1 MKIPKESGVN
11 LNYLFLIFITFSLIA
26 CELGSDYT
34 KSNQNLKNKNGAVSS
49 TSSLASAAGIDIMKK
64 GGNAFD
70 AIVATGFTLAV
81 TSPSNG
87 NIGGGGFMVAR
98 TAEGEIVTLDF
109 REKAPTLSY
118 ETMFLDQEGNY
129 SRNLALL
136 SHKSSGVPGTV
147 DGLLKIFDDYGSGN
161 FTLDEIMSYAID
173 YAENGHA
180 INKSSAWGFDF
191 YKHLF
196 LEDKGSTE
204 IFIKNYSLE
213 MRQLKEDVQNETIP
227 EEEYIKKM
235 RDIKEWNEGD
245 IIVQKDLA
253 KTLKRIATNGR
264 DGFYDGETADL
275 IVSEMKANNGLISH
289 DDLNEYSSVYRE
301 PIVGSYRGYTI
312 ISMGPPSSGGPL
324 IIQMLNM
331 LENFDVSSMTRNSTE
346 FVHML
351 TEIQRLAY
359 ADRAI
364 HLGDPDFYPSPVPM
378 LISKDYAKKRLE
390 LVSMDKATPSTDIAA
405 GSTIPESMETTHYSA
420 MDKFGNTVG
429 ITTTINLSY
438 GNKKI
443 VDGAGFLLNNEM
455 DDFAS
460 SPGSQ
465 NAFGLIGYEA
475 NSIKPAKRPL
485 SSMSPTIVLNPE
497 GEPLMTIGAA
507 GGSRIITTVLQVIIS
522 VIDHKLNVQEAIS
535 LGRTHSQ
542 WIPDVIRYEGK
553 NKMNTEFNQFL
564 PSLSTKQIED
574 LKSLNHK
581 FEDGNVEN
589 GIYYLA
595 RAHGIMYKD
604 GQFITGVDWR
614 GNGEISDGIT
624 Y

>member
-1 MKIPKESGVN
+1 MKKILKKTS
-11 LNYLFLIFITFSLIA
+11 FIIIAMSLIA

-34 KSNQNLKNKNGAVSS
+34 IVNKNKSNKNGAVSS
-49 TSSLASAAGIDIMKK
+49 TSSLASKAGIDIMKR

-98 TAEGEIVTLDF
+98 TADGEIVSLDF
-109 REKAPTLSY
+109 REKAPTMSY
-118 ETMFLDQEGNY
+118 ETMFLDQDGNY

-147 DGLLKIFDDYGSGN
+147 DGLIRILEDYGSGN
-161 FTLDEIMSYAID
+161 FTLQEILSYAID
-173 YAENGHA
+173 YAENGHP
-180 INKSSAWGFDF
+180 INKSSAFGFDF
-191 YKHLF
+191 YKHFF
-196 LEDKGSTE
+196 LEDKGSTK
-204 IFIKNYSLE
+204 IFIKDYTLE
-213 MRQLKEDVQNETIP
+213 MKQLQEDVLNGTIP
-227 EEEYIKKM
+227 EEEYIQKM
-235 RDIKEWNEGD
+235 RSLDQWEQGD
-245 IIVQKDLA
+245 IIYQKDLA
-253 KTLKRIATNGR
+253 ETLKRIAENGR
-264 DGFYDGETADL
+264 DGFYKGKTADL
-275 IVSEMKANNGLISH
+275 IVDEMKANNGLISH
-289 DDLNEYSSVYRE
+289 KDLEEYNSVYRE
-301 PIVGSYRGYTI
+301 PIIGNYRGYTVA
-312 ISMGPPSSGGPL
+312 SMGPPSSGGPL

-331 LENFDVSSMTRNSTE
+331 LENFDVASMKRNSTQ

-364 HLGDPDFYPSPVPM
+364 HLGDPDFYPSPIPM
-378 LISKDYAKKRLE
+378 LVSKDYAKKRLG
-390 LVSMDKATPSTDIAA
+390 LISMDRATPSEEIAA
-405 GSTIPESMETTHYSA
+405 GNSVPESMETTHYSA

-455 DDFAS
+455 DDFAT
-460 SPGSQ
+460 SPGVQ

-485 SSMSPTIVLNPE
+485 SSMSPTIVLDPD
-497 GEPLMTIGAA
+497 GTPLMTVGAA

-522 VIDHKLNVQEAIS
+522 VIDHNLNVQDAINF
-535 LGRTHSQ
+535 GRTHSQ
-542 WIPDVIRYEGK
+542 WIPDVIRYEGV
-553 NKMNTEFNQFL
+553 NDSNEEFNKFL
-564 PSLSTKQIED
+564 PSLSTNQINE
-574 LKSLNHK
+574 LKMLNHK

-595 RAHGIMYKD
+595 RAHGIMYKN
-604 GQFITGVDWR
+604 GQFFTGVDWR
-614 GNGEISDGIT
+614 GNGEISDGVT

>member
-1 MKIPKESGVN
+1 M
-11 LNYLFLIFITFSLIA
+11 SLIA

-34 KSNQNLKNKNGAVSS
+34 IVNKNKPNKNGAVSS
-49 TSSLASAAGIDIMKK
+49 TSSLASKAGIDIMKR

-98 TAEGEIVTLDF
+98 TADGEIVSLDF
-109 REKAPTLSY
+109 REKAPTMSY
-118 ETMFLDQEGNY
+118 ETMFLDQDGNY

-147 DGLLKIFDDYGSGN
+147 DGLIRILEDYGSGN
-161 FTLDEIMSYAID
+161 FTLQEILSYAID
-173 YAENGHA
+173 YAENGHP
-180 INKSSAWGFDF
+180 INKSSAFGFDF
-191 YKHLF
+191 YKHFF
-196 LEDKGSTE
+196 LEDKGSTK
-204 IFIKNYSLE
+204 IFIKDYTLE
-213 MRQLKEDVQNETIP
+213 MKQLQEDVLNGTIP
-227 EEEYIKKM
+227 EEEYIQKM
-235 RDIKEWNEGD
+235 RSLDQWEQGD
-245 IIVQKDLA
+245 IIYQKDLA
-253 KTLKRIATNGR
+253 ETLKRIAENGR
-264 DGFYDGETADL
+264 DGFYKGKTADL
-275 IVSEMKANNGLISH
+275 IVDEMKANNGLISH
-289 DDLNEYSSVYRE
+289 KDLEEYNSVYRE
-301 PIVGSYRGYTI
+301 PIIGNYRGYTVA
-312 ISMGPPSSGGPL
+312 SMGPPSSGGPL

-331 LENFDVSSMTRNSTE
+331 LENFDVASMKRNSTQ

-364 HLGDPDFYPSPVPM
+364 HLGDPDFYPSPIPM
-378 LISKDYAKKRLE
+378 LVSKDYARKRLG
-390 LVSMDKATPSTDIAA
+390 LISMDRATPSEEIAA
-405 GSTIPESMETTHYSA
+405 GNSVPESMETTHYSA

-455 DDFAS
+455 DDFAT
-460 SPGSQ
+460 SPGVQ

-485 SSMSPTIVLNPE
+485 SSMSPTIVLDPDGN
-497 GEPLMTIGAA
+497 PLMTVGAA

-522 VIDHKLNVQEAIS
+522 VIDHNLNVQDAINF
-535 LGRTHSQ
+535 GRTHSQ
-542 WIPDVIRYEGK
+542 WIPDVIRYEGV
-553 NKMNTEFNQFL
+553 NDSNEEFNKFL
-564 PSLSTKQIED
+564 PSLSTNQINE
-574 LKSLNHK
+574 LKMLNHK

-595 RAHGIMYKD
+595 RAHGIMYKN
-604 GQFITGVDWR
+604 GQFFTGVDWR
-614 GNGEISDGIT
+614 GNGEISDGVT

>member
-1 MKIPKESGVN
+1 M
-11 LNYLFLIFITFSLIA
+11 A
-26 CELGSDYT
+26 CKFGSDYT
-34 KSNQNLKNKNGAVSS
+34 QTSQNLKNKNGAVSS
-49 TSSLASAAGIDIMKK
+49 TSRLASAAGIDIMKK

-98 TAEGEIVTLDF
+98 TANGEIVTLDF

-118 ETMFLDQEGNY
+118 ETMFLDENGNY

-147 DGLLKIFDDYGSGN
+147 DGLIKIFNDYGSGN
-161 FTLDEIMSYAID
+161 FTLNEILSYAIE

-180 INKSSAWGFDF
+180 INKSSAFGFDF

-204 IFIKNYSLE
+204 VFIKDYSLE
-213 MRQLKEDVQNETIP
+213 MRQLQEDVSNGTIP

-235 RDIKEWNEGD
+235 RELNQWNEGD
-245 IIVQKDLA
+245 VIIQKDLA
-253 KTLKRIATNGR
+253 ETLKRIALNGR
-264 DGFYDGETADL
+264 DGFYEGKTADL
-275 IVSEMKANNGLISH
+275 IVNEMKLNNGLISH
-289 DDLNEYSSVYRE
+289 DDLKKYNSVYRE
-301 PIVGSYRGYTI
+301 PIVGNYRGHTI

-331 LENFDVSSMTRNSTE
+331 LENFEVQAMKRNSTE

-378 LISKDYAKKRLE
+378 LISKDYAKKRLG
-390 LVSMDKATPSTDIAA
+390 LISMDKATPSSEIAA

-429 ITTTINLSY
+429 ITTTINLSF

-497 GEPLMTIGAA
+497 GESLMTIGAA

-522 VIDHKLNVQEAIS
+522 VVDHKLNVQEAIN

-542 WIPDVIRYEGK
+542 WIPDVIRYEGV
-553 NKMNTEFNQFL
+553 NDMNTKSNEFL
-564 PSLSTKQIED
+564 PSLSTKQIDE
-574 LKSLNHK
+574 LKNLNHR

-604 GQFITGVDWR
+604 GQFTTGVDWR

>member
-1 MKIPKESGVN
+1 MFMLS
-11 LNYLFLIFITFSLIA
+11 FIA
-26 CELGSDYT
+26 CKFGSDYT
-34 KSNQNLKNKNGAVSS
+34 QTSQNLENKNGAVSS
-49 TSSLASAAGIDIMKK
+49 TSRLASAAGIDIMKK

-98 TAEGEIVTLDF
+98 TAKGEIVTLDF

-118 ETMFLDQEGNY
+118 ETMFLDENGNY

-147 DGLLKIFDDYGSGN
+147 DGLIKIFNDYGSGN
-161 FTLDEIMSYAID
+161 FTLNEILSYAIE

-180 INKSSAWGFDF
+180 INKSSAFGFDF

-204 IFIKNYSLE
+204 VFIKDYSLE
-213 MRQLKEDVQNETIP
+213 MRQLQEDVSNGTIP

-235 RDIKEWNEGD
+235 RQLNQWNEGD

-253 KTLKRIATNGR
+253 ETLKRIALNGR
-264 DGFYDGETADL
+264 DGFYEGKTADL
-275 IVSEMKANNGLISH
+275 IVNEMKLNNGLISH
-289 DDLNEYSSVYRE
+289 DDLKEYNSVYRE
-301 PIVGSYRGYTI
+301 PIVGNYRGHTI

-331 LENFDVSSMTRNSTE
+331 LENFEVQAMKRNSTE
-346 FVHML
+346 FVHIL

-378 LISKDYAKKRLE
+378 LISKDYAKKRLG
-390 LVSMDKATPSTDIAA
+390 LISMDKATPSSEIAA

-429 ITTTINLSY
+429 ITTTINLSF

-522 VIDHKLNVQEAIS
+522 VVDHKLNVQEAIN

-542 WIPDVIRYEGK
+542 WIPDVIRYEGENEMQAK
-553 NKMNTEFNQFL
+553 SNEFL
-564 PSLSTKQIED
+564 PSLSTKQIDE
-574 LKSLNHK
+574 LKNLNHR

>member
-1 MKIPKESGVN
+1 MFM
-11 LNYLFLIFITFSLIA
+11 LSLMA
-26 CELGSDYT
+26 CKFGSDYT
-34 KSNQNLKNKNGAVSS
+34 QTSQNIENKNGAVSS
-49 TSSLASAAGIDIMKK
+49 TSRLASAAGIDIMKK

-98 TAEGEIVTLDF
+98 TANGEIVTLDF

-118 ETMFLDQEGNY
+118 ETMFLDENGNY

-147 DGLLKIFDDYGSGN
+147 DGLIKIFNDYGSGN
-161 FTLDEIMSYAID
+161 FTLNEILSYAIE

-180 INKSSAWGFDF
+180 INKSSAFGFDF

-204 IFIKNYSLE
+204 VFIKDYSLE
-213 MRQLKEDVQNETIP
+213 MRQLQEDVSNGTIP

-235 RDIKEWNEGD
+235 RQLNQWNEGD

-253 KTLKRIATNGR
+253 ETLKRIALNGR
-264 DGFYDGETADL
+264 DGFYEGKTADL
-275 IVSEMKANNGLISH
+275 IVNEMKLNNGLISH
-289 DDLNEYSSVYRE
+289 DDLKEYNSVYRE
-301 PIVGSYRGYTI
+301 PIVGNYRGHTI

-331 LENFDVSSMTRNSTE
+331 LENFEVQAMKRNSTE

-378 LISKDYAKKRLE
+378 LISKDYAKKRLG
-390 LVSMDKATPSTDIAA
+390 LISMDKATPSSEIAA
-405 GSTIPESMETTHYSA
+405 GSTTPESMETTHYSA

-429 ITTTINLSY
+429 ITTTINLSF

-497 GEPLMTIGAA
+497 GESLMTIGAA

-522 VIDHKLNVQEAIS
+522 VVDHKLNVQEAIN

-542 WIPDVIRYEGK
+542 WIPDVIRYEGI
-553 NKMNTEFNQFL
+553 NDMNTKSNEFL
-564 PSLSTKQIED
+564 PSLSTKQIDE
-574 LKSLNHK
+574 LKNLNHR

-604 GQFITGVDWR
+604 GQFTTGVDWR

>member
-1 MKIPKESGVN
+1 MFM
-11 LNYLFLIFITFSLIA
+11 LSLMA
-26 CELGSDYT
+26 CKFGSDYT
-34 KSNQNLKNKNGAVSS
+34 QTNQNLENKNGAVSS
-49 TSSLASAAGIDIMKK
+49 TSRLASASGIDIMKK

-98 TAEGEIVTLDF
+98 TANGEIITLDF

-118 ETMFLDQEGNY
+118 ETMFLDENGNY

-147 DGLLKIFDDYGSGN
+147 DGLIKIFNDYGSGN
-161 FTLDEIMSYAID
+161 FTLNEILSYAIE

-180 INKSSAWGFDF
+180 INKSSAFGFDF

-204 IFIKNYSLE
+204 VFIKDYSLE
-213 MRQLKEDVQNETIP
+213 MRQLQEDVSNGTIP

-235 RDIKEWNEGD
+235 RQLNQWNEGD
-245 IIVQKDLA
+245 VIVQKDLA
-253 KTLKRIATNGR
+253 ETLKRIALNGR
-264 DGFYDGETADL
+264 DGFYEGKTADL
-275 IVSEMKANNGLISH
+275 IVNEMKLNNGLISH
-289 DDLNEYSSVYRE
+289 DDLKEYNSVYRE
-301 PIVGSYRGYTI
+301 PIVGNYRGHTI

-331 LENFDVSSMTRNSTE
+331 LENFEVQAMKRNSTE

-378 LISKDYAKKRLE
+378 LISKDYAKKRLG
-390 LVSMDKATPSTDIAA
+390 LISMDKATPSSEIAA
-405 GSTIPESMETTHYSA
+405 GSTTPESMETTHYSA

-429 ITTTINLSY
+429 ITTTINLSF

-497 GEPLMTIGAA
+497 GESLMTIGAA

-522 VIDHKLNVQEAIS
+522 VVDHKLNVQEAIN

-542 WIPDVIRYEGK
+542 WIPDVIRYEGV
-553 NKMNTEFNQFL
+553 NNMNTKSNEFL
-564 PSLSTKQIED
+564 PSLSTKQIDE
-574 LKSLNHK
+574 LKNLNHR

-604 GQFITGVDWR
+604 GQFTTGVDWR

>member
-1 MKIPKESGVN
+1 MFM
-11 LNYLFLIFITFSLIA
+11 LSLMA
-26 CELGSDYT
+26 CKFGSDYT
-34 KSNQNLKNKNGAVSS
+34 QTNQNLENKNGAVSS
-49 TSSLASAAGIDIMKK
+49 TSRLASAAGIDIMKK

-98 TAEGEIVTLDF
+98 TANGEIVTLDF

-118 ETMFLDQEGNY
+118 ETMFLDENGNY

-147 DGLLKIFDDYGSGN
+147 DGLIKIFNDYGSGN
-161 FTLDEIMSYAID
+161 FTLNEILSYAID

-180 INKSSAWGFDF
+180 INKSSAFGFDF

-204 IFIKNYSLE
+204 VFIKDYSLE
-213 MRQLKEDVQNETIP
+213 MRQLQEDVSNGTIP

-235 RDIKEWNEGD
+235 RQLNQWNEGD

-253 KTLKRIATNGR
+253 ETLKRIALNGR
-264 DGFYDGETADL
+264 DGFYEGKTADL
-275 IVSEMKANNGLISH
+275 IVNEMKLNNGLISH
-289 DDLNEYSSVYRE
+289 DDLKEYNSVYRE
-301 PIVGSYRGYTI
+301 PIVGNYRGHTI

-331 LENFDVSSMTRNSTE
+331 LENFEVQAMKRNSTE

-378 LISKDYAKKRLE
+378 LISKDYAKKRLG
-390 LVSMDKATPSTDIAA
+390 LISMDKATPSSEIAA
-405 GSTIPESMETTHYSA
+405 GSTTPESMETTHYSA

-429 ITTTINLSY
+429 ITTTINLSF

-497 GEPLMTIGAA
+497 GESLMTIGAA

-522 VIDHKLNVQEAIS
+522 VVDHKLNVQEAIN

-542 WIPDVIRYEGK
+542 WIPDVIRYEGM
-553 NKMNTEFNQFL
+553 NDMNTKSNEFL
-564 PSLSTKQIED
+564 PSLSTKQIDE
-574 LKSLNHK
+574 LKNLNHR

-604 GQFITGVDWR
+604 GQFTTGVDWR

>member
-1 MKIPKESGVN
+1 MKKN
-11 LNYLFLIFITFSLIA
+11 LNYLFLILATFSLIA

-34 KSNQNLKNKNGAVSS
+34 KTNQNLKNKNGAVSS

-147 DGLLKIFDDYGSGN
+147 DGLIRIFNDYGSGN
-161 FTLDEIMSYAID
+161 FTLDEILSYAID

-213 MRQLKEDVQNETIP
+213 MRQLQEDVQNETIP

-264 DGFYDGETADL
+264 DGFYEGETADL
-275 IVSEMKANNGLISH
+275 IVSEMKANNGLITYE
-289 DDLNEYSSVYRE
+289 DLKEYNSVYRK
-301 PIVGSYRGYTI
+301 PVIGSYRGYTI

-420 MDKFGNTVG
+420 MDKLGNTVG

-485 SSMSPTIVLNPE
+485 SSMSPTIVLTPE

-522 VIDHKLNVQEAIS
+522 VVDHNLSVQDAIN

-564 PSLSTKQIED
+564 PSLSEKQISELEELD
-574 LKSLNHK
+574 HK
-581 FEDGNVEN
+581 FEDGNVES
-589 GIYYLA
+589 GMYYLA
-595 RAHGIMYKD
+595 RAHGIMYKN
-604 GQFITGVDWR
+604 GQFFTGVDWR

>member
-1 MKIPKESGVN
+1 MKKI
-11 LNYLFLIFITFSLIA
+11 LNSLFLSMFMLSLMA
-26 CELGSDYT
+26 CKFGSDYT
-34 KSNQNLKNKNGAVSS
+34 QTSQNLENKNGAVSS
-49 TSSLASAAGIDIMKK
+49 TSRLASAAGIDIMKK

-98 TAEGEIVTLDF
+98 TANGEIVTLDF

-118 ETMFLDQEGNY
+118 ETMFLDENGNY
-129 SRNLALL
+129 SRNLALF

-147 DGLLKIFDDYGSGN
+147 DGLIKIFDDYGSGN
-161 FTLDEIMSYAID
+161 FTLDEILSYAIE

-180 INKSSAWGFDF
+180 INKSSAFGFDF

-204 IFIKNYSLE
+204 VFIKDYSLE
-213 MRQLKEDVQNETIP
+213 MRQLQEDVSNGTIP

-235 RDIKEWNEGD
+235 RQLNQWNEGD

-253 KTLKRIATNGR
+253 ETLKRIALNGR
-264 DGFYDGETADL
+264 DGFYEGETADL
-275 IVSEMKANNGLISH
+275 IVNEMKLNNGLISH
-289 DDLNEYSSVYRE
+289 DDLKEYNSVYRE
-301 PIVGSYRGYTI
+301 PIVGNYRGHTI

-331 LENFDVSSMTRNSTE
+331 LENFEVQAMKRNSTE

-378 LISKDYAKKRLE
+378 LISKDYAKKRLG
-390 LVSMDKATPSTDIAA
+390 LISMDKATPSSEIAA
-405 GSTIPESMETTHYSA
+405 GRTIPESMETTHYSA

-429 ITTTINLSY
+429 ITTTINLSF

-497 GEPLMTIGAA
+497 GESLMTIGAA

-522 VIDHKLNVQEAIS
+522 VVDHKLNVQEAIN

-542 WIPDVIRYEGK
+542 WIPDVIRYEGM
-553 NKMNTEFNQFL
+553 NDMNTKFNKFL
-564 PSLSTKQIED
+564 PSLSTKQIDE
-574 LKSLNHK
+574 LKNLNHR

-604 GQFITGVDWR
+604 GQFTTGVDWR

>member
-1 MKIPKESGVN
+1 MFM
-11 LNYLFLIFITFSLIA
+11 LSLMA
-26 CELGSDYT
+26 CKFGSDYT
-34 KSNQNLKNKNGAVSS
+34 QTIQNLDNKNGAVSS
-49 TSSLASAAGIDIMKK
+49 TSRLASAAGIDIMKK

-98 TAEGEIVTLDF
+98 TANGEIVTLDF

-118 ETMFLDQEGNY
+118 ETMFLDENGNY
-129 SRNLALL
+129 SRNLALF

-147 DGLLKIFDDYGSGN
+147 DGLIKIFNDYGSGN
-161 FTLDEIMSYAID
+161 FTLNEILSYAIE

-180 INKSSAWGFDF
+180 INKSSAFGFDF

-204 IFIKNYSLE
+204 VFIKNYSLE
-213 MRQLKEDVQNETIP
+213 MRQLQEDVSNGTIP

-235 RDIKEWNEGD
+235 RQLNQWNEGD
-245 IIVQKDLA
+245 VIVQKDLA
-253 KTLKRIATNGR
+253 ETLKRIALNGR
-264 DGFYDGETADL
+264 DGFYEGKTADL
-275 IVSEMKANNGLISH
+275 IVNEMKLNNGLISH
-289 DDLNEYSSVYRE
+289 DDLKEYNSVYRE
-301 PIVGSYRGYTI
+301 PVVGNYRGHTI

-331 LENFDVSSMTRNSTE
+331 LENFEVQAMKRNSTE

-378 LISKDYAKKRLE
+378 LISKDYAKKRLG
-390 LVSMDKATPSTDIAA
+390 LISMDKATPSSEIAA
-405 GSTIPESMETTHYSA
+405 GSTTPESMETTHYSA

-429 ITTTINLSY
+429 ITTTINLSF

-497 GEPLMTIGAA
+497 GESLMTIGAA

-522 VIDHKLNVQEAIS
+522 VVDHKLNVQEAIN

-542 WIPDVIRYEGK
+542 WIPDVIRYEGV
-553 NKMNTEFNQFL
+553 NDMNTKFNEFL
-564 PSLSTKQIED
+564 PSLSTKQIDE
-574 LKSLNHK
+574 LKNLNHR

-604 GQFITGVDWR
+604 GQFTTGVDWR

>member
-1 MKIPKESGVN
+1 MKKN

-34 KSNQNLKNKNGAVSS
+34 KTNQNLKNKNGAVSS

-147 DGLLKIFDDYGSGN
+147 DGLIRIFNDYGSGN
-161 FTLDEIMSYAID
+161 FTLNEILSYAID

-213 MRQLKEDVQNETIP
+213 MRQLQEDVQNETIP

-253 KTLKRIATNGR
+253 KTLKRIARNGR
-264 DGFYDGETADL
+264 DGFYEGKTADF
-275 IVSEMKANNGLISH
+275 IVSEMKANNGLITYE
-289 DDLNEYSSVYRE
+289 DLKEYNSVYRK
-301 PIVGSYRGYTI
+301 PVIGSYRGYTI

-420 MDKFGNTVG
+420 MDKLGNTVG

-485 SSMSPTIVLNPE
+485 SSMSPTIVLTPE

-522 VIDHKLNVQEAIS
+522 VIDHNLSVQDAIN

-564 PSLSTKQIED
+564 PSLSEKQISELEELD
-574 LKSLNHK
+574 HK
-581 FEDGNVEN
+581 FEDGNVES
-589 GIYYLA
+589 GMYYLA
-595 RAHGIMYKD
+595 RAHGIMYKN
-604 GQFITGVDWR
+604 GQFFTGVDWR

>member
-1 MKIPKESGVN
+1 MNKN
-11 LNYLFLIFITFSLIA
+11 LNYLFLIFISLYLIA
-26 CELGSDYT
+26 CEFGSDYT
-34 KSNQNLKNKNGAVSS
+34 KANQNLNNKNGAVSS
-49 TSSLASAAGIDIMKK
+49 TSRLASAAGVDIMKK

-98 TAEGEIVTLDF
+98 TANGEIVTLDF

-118 ETMFLDQEGNY
+118 ETMFLDENGNY

-136 SHKSSGVPGTV
+136 SHRSSGVPGTV
-147 DGLLKIFDDYGSGN
+147 DGLIRIFDDYGSGN
-161 FTLDEIMSYAID
+161 FSLEEILSYAID
-173 YAENGHA
+173 YAENGHT
-180 INKSSAWGFDF
+180 INKSSAFGFDF

-196 LEDKGSTE
+196 LEDEGSTD
-204 IFIKNYSLE
+204 IFIKDYSLE
-213 MRQLKEDVQNETIP
+213 MRQLQEDVLNGTIQQ
-227 EEEYIKKM
+227 EEYIDKM
-235 RDIKEWNEGD
+235 RLIKQWDEGD
-245 IIVQKDLA
+245 IIFQKDLA
-253 KTLKRIATNGR
+253 ETLKRIASDGR
-264 DGFYDGETADL
+264 DGFYKGKTADL
-275 IVSEMKANNGLISH
+275 IVNEMKANNGLISH
-289 DDLNEYSSVYRE
+289 DDLKEYNSVYRE

-331 LENFDVSSMTRNSTE
+331 LENFEIASMKRNSTE

-378 LISKDYAKKRLE
+378 LISKEYAKKRLG
-390 LVSMDKATPSTDIAA
+390 LVSMDKATPSTEIAA
-405 GSTIPESMETTHYSA
+405 GNTTPESMETTHYSA

-522 VIDHKLNVQEAIS
+522 VIDHKLNVQEAIN

-542 WIPDVIRYEGK
+542 WIPDVIRYEGE
-553 NKMNTEFNQFL
+553 NRMNTEFNQFL

>member
-1 MKIPKESGVN
+1 MKKN

-34 KSNQNLKNKNGAVSS
+34 KTSQNLNNKNGAVSS

-147 DGLLKIFDDYGSGN
+147 DGLIRIFNDYGSGN
-161 FTLDEIMSYAID
+161 FTLDEILSYAID

-213 MRQLKEDVQNETIP
+213 MRQLQEDVQNETIP

-264 DGFYDGETADL
+264 DGFYEGETADL
-275 IVSEMKANNGLISH
+275 IVSEMKANNGLITYE
-289 DDLNEYSSVYRE
+289 DLKEYNSVYRK
-301 PIVGSYRGYTI
+301 PIIGSYRGYTI

-420 MDKFGNTVG
+420 MDKLGNTVG

-485 SSMSPTIVLNPE
+485 SSMSPTIVLTPE

-522 VIDHKLNVQEAIS
+522 VVDHNLSVQDAIN

-564 PSLSTKQIED
+564 PSLSEKQISELEELD
-574 LKSLNHK
+574 HK
-581 FEDGNVEN
+581 FEDGNVES
-589 GIYYLA
+589 GMYYLA
-595 RAHGIMYKD
+595 RAHGIMYKK
-604 GQFITGVDWR
+604 GQFFTGVDWR

>member
-1 MKIPKESGVN
+1 M
-11 LNYLFLIFITFSLIA
+11 LSLMA
-26 CELGSDYT
+26 CKFGSDYT
-34 KSNQNLKNKNGAVSS
+34 QTNQNLENKNGAVSS
-49 TSSLASAAGIDIMKK
+49 TSRLASAAGIDIMKK

-98 TAEGEIVTLDF
+98 TANGEIVTLDF

-118 ETMFLDQEGNY
+118 ETMFLDENGNY
-129 SRNLALL
+129 SRNLALF

-147 DGLLKIFDDYGSGN
+147 DGLIKIFNDYGSGN
-161 FTLDEIMSYAID
+161 FTLNEILSYAIK

-180 INKSSAWGFDF
+180 INKSSAFGFDF

-204 IFIKNYSLE
+204 VFIKDYSLE
-213 MRQLKEDVQNETIP
+213 MRQLQEDVSNGTIP

-235 RDIKEWNEGD
+235 RQINQWNEGD
-245 IIVQKDLA
+245 VIVQKDLA
-253 KTLKRIATNGR
+253 ETLKRIALNGR
-264 DGFYDGETADL
+264 DGFYEGKTADL
-275 IVSEMKANNGLISH
+275 IVNEMKLNNGLISH
-289 DDLNEYSSVYRE
+289 DDLKEYNSVYRE
-301 PIVGSYRGYTI
+301 PIVGNYRGHTI

-331 LENFDVSSMTRNSTE
+331 LENFEVQAMKRNSTE

-378 LISKDYAKKRLE
+378 LISKDYAKKRLG
-390 LVSMDKATPSTDIAA
+390 LISMDKATPSSEIAA
-405 GSTIPESMETTHYSA
+405 GSTTPESMETTHYSA

-429 ITTTINLSY
+429 ITTTINLSF

-497 GEPLMTIGAA
+497 GESLMTIGAA

-522 VIDHKLNVQEAIS
+522 VVDHKLNVQEAIN

-542 WIPDVIRYEGK
+542 WIPDVIRYEGV
-553 NKMNTEFNQFL
+553 NNMNTKSNEFL
-564 PSLSTKQIED
+564 PSLSTKQIDE
-574 LKSLNHK
+574 LKNLNHR

-604 GQFITGVDWR
+604 GQFTTGVDWR

>member
-1 MKIPKESGVN
+1 M
-11 LNYLFLIFITFSLIA
+11 IFANSSSVSA
-26 CELGSDYT
+26 S
-34 KSNQNLKNKNGAVSS
+34 NLKNKNGAVSS

-147 DGLLKIFDDYGSGN
+147 DGLLKIFYDYGSGN

-173 YAENGHA
+173 YAENCHA

-213 MRQLKEDVQNETIP
+213 MRQLQEDVQNETIP

-253 KTLKRIATNGR
+253 TTLKRIATNGR

-289 DDLNEYSSVYRE
+289 DDLKEYNSVYRE

-331 LENFDVSSMTRNSTE
+331 LENFDLSSMTRNSTE

-564 PSLSTKQIED
+564 PSISTKQIED

>member
-1 MKIPKESGVN
+1 MFM
-11 LNYLFLIFITFSLIA
+11 LSLMA
-26 CELGSDYT
+26 CKFGSDYT
-34 KSNQNLKNKNGAVSS
+34 QTLQNLDNKNGAVSS
-49 TSSLASAAGIDIMKK
+49 TSRLASAAGIDIMKK

-98 TAEGEIVTLDF
+98 TANGEIVTLDF

-118 ETMFLDQEGNY
+118 ETMFLDENGNY
-129 SRNLALL
+129 SRNLALF

-147 DGLLKIFDDYGSGN
+147 DGLIKIFNDYGSGN
-161 FTLDEIMSYAID
+161 FTLNEILSYAIE

-180 INKSSAWGFDF
+180 INKSSAFGFDF

-204 IFIKNYSLE
+204 VFIKDYSLE
-213 MRQLKEDVQNETIP
+213 MRQLQEDVSNGTIP

-235 RDIKEWNEGD
+235 RQLNQWNEGD
-245 IIVQKDLA
+245 VIVQKDLA
-253 KTLKRIATNGR
+253 ETLKRIALNGR
-264 DGFYDGETADL
+264 DGFYEGKTADL
-275 IVSEMKANNGLISH
+275 IVNEMKLNNGLISH
-289 DDLNEYSSVYRE
+289 DDLKEYNSVYRE
-301 PIVGSYRGYTI
+301 PIVGNYRGHTI

-331 LENFDVSSMTRNSTE
+331 LENFEVQAMKRNSTE

-378 LISKDYAKKRLE
+378 LISKDYAKKRLG
-390 LVSMDKATPSTDIAA
+390 LISMDKATPSSEIAA
-405 GSTIPESMETTHYSA
+405 GSTTPESMETTHYSA

-429 ITTTINLSY
+429 ITTTINLSF

-497 GEPLMTIGAA
+497 GESLMTIGAA

-522 VIDHKLNVQEAIS
+522 VVDHKLNVQEAIN

-542 WIPDVIRYEGK
+542 WIPDVIRYEGV
-553 NKMNTEFNQFL
+553 NDMNTKSNEFL
-564 PSLSTKQIED
+564 PSLSTKQIDE
-574 LKSLNHK
+574 LKNLNHR

-604 GQFITGVDWR
+604 GQFTTGVDWR

>member
-1 MKIPKESGVN
+1 MKKN

-34 KSNQNLKNKNGAVSS
+34 KTNQNLNNKNGAVSS

-70 AIVATGFTLAV
+70 AVVATGFCLAV

-147 DGLLKIFDDYGSGN
+147 DGLIRIFNDYGSGN
-161 FTLDEIMSYAID
+161 FTLDEILSYAID
-173 YAENGHA
+173 YAENGHT

-213 MRQLKEDVQNETIP
+213 MRQLQEDVQNETIP

-264 DGFYDGETADL
+264 DGFYEGKTADL
-275 IVSEMKANNGLISH
+275 IVSEMKANNGLITYE
-289 DDLNEYSSVYRE
+289 DLKEYNSVYRK
-301 PIVGSYRGYTI
+301 PIIGTYRGYNI

-331 LENFDVSSMTRNSTE
+331 LENFDVASMTRNSTE
-346 FVHML
+346 FVHLL

-420 MDKFGNTVG
+420 MDKLGNTVG

-485 SSMSPTIVLNPE
+485 SSMSPTIVLTPE

-507 GGSRIITTVLQVIIS
+507 GGSRIITTVLQIIIS
-522 VIDHKLNVQEAIS
+522 VVDHNLSVQDAIN

-564 PSLSTKQIED
+564 PSLSDKQISELEKLD
-574 LKSLNHK
+574 HK
-581 FEDGNVEN
+581 FEDGNVES
-589 GIYYLA
+589 GMYYLA
-595 RAHGIMYKD
+595 RAHGIMYKN
-604 GQFITGVDWR
+604 GQFFTGVDWR

>member
-1 MKIPKESGVN
+1 MFM
-11 LNYLFLIFITFSLIA
+11 LSLMA
-26 CELGSDYT
+26 CKFGSDYT
-34 KSNQNLKNKNGAVSS
+34 QTNQNLENKNGAVSS
-49 TSSLASAAGIDIMKK
+49 TSRLASAAGIDIMKK

-98 TAEGEIVTLDF
+98 TANGEIVTLDF

-118 ETMFLDQEGNY
+118 ETMFLDENGNY

-147 DGLLKIFDDYGSGN
+147 DGLIKIFNDYGSGN
-161 FTLDEIMSYAID
+161 FTLNEILSYAIE

-180 INKSSAWGFDF
+180 INKSSAFGFDF

-204 IFIKNYSLE
+204 VFIKDYSLE
-213 MRQLKEDVQNETIP
+213 MRQLQEDVSNGTIP

-235 RDIKEWNEGD
+235 RQLNQWNEGD

-253 KTLKRIATNGR
+253 ETLKRIALNGR
-264 DGFYDGETADL
+264 DGFYEGKTADL
-275 IVSEMKANNGLISH
+275 IVNEMKLNNGLISH
-289 DDLNEYSSVYRE
+289 DDLKEYNSVYRE
-301 PIVGSYRGYTI
+301 PIVGNYRGHTI

-331 LENFDVSSMTRNSTE
+331 LENFEVQAMKRNSTE

-378 LISKDYAKKRLE
+378 LISKDYAKKRLG
-390 LVSMDKATPSTDIAA
+390 LISMDKATPSSEIAA
-405 GSTIPESMETTHYSA
+405 GSTTPESMETTHYSA

-429 ITTTINLSY
+429 ITTTINLSF

-497 GEPLMTIGAA
+497 GESLMTIGAA

-522 VIDHKLNVQEAIS
+522 VIDHKLNVQEAIN

-542 WIPDVIRYEGK
+542 WIPDVIRYEGV
-553 NKMNTEFNQFL
+553 NDMNTKSNEFL
-564 PSLSTKQIED
+564 PSLSTKQIDE
-574 LKSLNHK
+574 LKNLNHR

-604 GQFITGVDWR
+604 GQFTTGVDWR

>member
-1 MKIPKESGVN
+1 MKKN

-98 TAEGEIVTLDF
+98 TAAGEIVTLDF

-118 ETMFLDQEGNY
+118 ETMFLDIEGNY

-147 DGLLKIFDDYGSGN
+147 DGLIRIFNDYGSGN
-161 FTLDEIMSYAID
+161 FTLDEILSYAID

-180 INKSSAWGFDF
+180 VNKSSAWGFDF

-213 MRQLKEDVQNETIP
+213 MRQLQEDVQNETIP

-264 DGFYDGETADL
+264 DGFYEGETADL
-275 IVSEMKANNGLISH
+275 IVSEMKANNGLITYE
-289 DDLNEYSSVYRE
+289 DLKEYNSVYRK
-301 PIVGSYRGYTI
+301 PIIGSYRGYTM

-346 FVHML
+346 FVHLL

-390 LVSMDKATPSTDIAA
+390 LVSMDRATPSTDIAA

-420 MDKFGNTVG
+420 MDKLGNTVG

-485 SSMSPTIVLNPE
+485 SSMSPTIVLTPE

-507 GGSRIITTVLQVIIS
+507 GGSRIITTVLQIIIS
-522 VIDHKLNVQEAIS
+522 VVDHNLSVQDAIN

>member
-1 MKIPKESGVN
+1 M
-11 LNYLFLIFITFSLIA
+11 LSLIA
-26 CELGSDYT
+26 CKFGSDYT
-34 KSNQNLKNKNGAVSS
+34 QTSQNLENKNGAVSS
-49 TSSLASAAGIDIMKK
+49 TSRLASAAGIDIMKK

-98 TAEGEIVTLDF
+98 TANGEIVTLDF

-118 ETMFLDQEGNY
+118 ETMFLDENGNY

-147 DGLLKIFDDYGSGN
+147 DGLIKIFNDYGSGN
-161 FTLDEIMSYAID
+161 FTLNEILSYAIE

-180 INKSSAWGFDF
+180 INKSSAFGFDF

-204 IFIKNYSLE
+204 VFIKDYSLE
-213 MRQLKEDVQNETIP
+213 MRQLQEDVSNGTIP

-235 RDIKEWNEGD
+235 RELNQWNEGD

-253 KTLKRIATNGR
+253 ETLKRIALNGR
-264 DGFYDGETADL
+264 DGFYEGKTADL
-275 IVSEMKANNGLISH
+275 IVNEMKLNNGLISH
-289 DDLNEYSSVYRE
+289 KDLKEYNSVYRE
-301 PIVGSYRGYTI
+301 PIVGNYRGHTI

-331 LENFDVSSMTRNSTE
+331 LENFEVQAMKRNSTE

-378 LISKDYAKKRLE
+378 LISKDYAKKRLG
-390 LVSMDKATPSTDIAA
+390 LISMDKATPSSEIAA

-429 ITTTINLSY
+429 ITTTINLSF

-485 SSMSPTIVLNPE
+485 SSMSPTIVLSPE

-522 VIDHKLNVQEAIS
+522 VIDHKLNVQEAIN

-542 WIPDVIRYEGK
+542 WIPDVIRYEGM
-553 NKMNTEFNQFL
+553 NNMNTKFNKFL
-564 PSLSTKQIED
+564 PSLSTKQIDE
-574 LKSLNHK
+574 LKSLNHR

-604 GQFITGVDWR
+604 GQFTTGVDWR

>member
-1 MKIPKESGVN
+1 
-11 LNYLFLIFITFSLIA
+11 
-26 CELGSDYT
+26 
-34 KSNQNLKNKNGAVSS
+34 
-49 TSSLASAAGIDIMKK
+49 MKK

-98 TAEGEIVTLDF
+98 TADGEIVSLDF
-109 REKAPTLSY
+109 REKAPTMSY
-118 ETMFLDQEGNY
+118 ETMFLDQDGNY

-147 DGLLKIFDDYGSGN
+147 DGLIRILEDYGSGN
-161 FTLDEIMSYAID
+161 FTLQEILSYAID
-173 YAENGHA
+173 YADNGHP
-180 INKSSAWGFDF
+180 INKSSAFGFDF

-196 LEDKGSTE
+196 LEDKGSTK
-204 IFIKNYSLE
+204 IFIKDYTLE
-213 MRQLKEDVQNETIP
+213 MKQLQEDVRNGTIP
-227 EEEYIKKM
+227 EEEYIQKM
-235 RDIKEWNEGD
+235 RSIDQWKQGD
-245 IIVQKDLA
+245 IVYQKDLA
-253 KTLKRIATNGR
+253 ETLKRIAENGR
-264 DGFYDGETADL
+264 DGFYKGKTADL
-275 IVSEMKANNGLISH
+275 IVDEMKANNGLISH
-289 DDLNEYSSVYRE
+289 KDLEEYNSVYRE
-301 PIVGSYRGYTI
+301 PIIGNYRGYTVA
-312 ISMGPPSSGGPL
+312 SMGPPSSGGPL

-331 LENFDVSSMTRNSTE
+331 LENFDVASMKRNSTQ

-364 HLGDPDFYPSPVPM
+364 HLGDPDFYPSPIPM
-378 LISKDYAKKRLE
+378 LVSKDYARKRLG
-390 LVSMDKATPSTDIAA
+390 LISMDRATPSEEIAA
-405 GSTIPESMETTHYSA
+405 GNSVPESMETTHYSA

-455 DDFAS
+455 DDFAT
-460 SPGSQ
+460 SPGVQ

-485 SSMSPTIVLNPE
+485 SSMSPTIVLDPDGN
-497 GEPLMTIGAA
+497 PLMTVGAA

-522 VIDHKLNVQEAIS
+522 VIDHNLNVQDAINF
-535 LGRTHSQ
+535 GRTHSQ
-542 WIPDVIRYEGK
+542 WIPDVIRYEGESDL
-553 NKMNTEFNQFL
+553 NQEFNKFL
-564 PSLSTKQIED
+564 PSLSTNQINE
-574 LKSLNHK
+574 LKMLNHK

-595 RAHGIMYKD
+595 RAHGIMYKN
-604 GQFITGVDWR
+604 GQFFTGVDWR
-614 GNGEISDGIT
+614 GNGEISDGVT

>member
-1 MKIPKESGVN
+1 MFM
-11 LNYLFLIFITFSLIA
+11 LSLMA
-26 CELGSDYT
+26 CKFGSDYT
-34 KSNQNLKNKNGAVSS
+34 QTSQNLENKNGAVSS
-49 TSSLASAAGIDIMKK
+49 TSRLASAAGIDIMKK

-98 TAEGEIVTLDF
+98 TANGEIVTLDF

-118 ETMFLDQEGNY
+118 ETMFLDENGNY

-147 DGLLKIFDDYGSGN
+147 DGLIKIFNDYGSGN
-161 FTLDEIMSYAID
+161 FTLDEILSYAID

-180 INKSSAWGFDF
+180 INKSSAFGFDF

-204 IFIKNYSLE
+204 VFIKDYSLE
-213 MRQLKEDVQNETIP
+213 MRQLQEDVSNGTIP

-235 RDIKEWNEGD
+235 RQLNQWNEGD

-253 KTLKRIATNGR
+253 ETLKRIALNGR
-264 DGFYDGETADL
+264 DGFYEGKTADL
-275 IVSEMKANNGLISH
+275 IVNEMKLNNGLISH
-289 DDLNEYSSVYRE
+289 DDLKEYNSVYRE
-301 PIVGSYRGYTI
+301 PIVGNYRGHTI

-331 LENFDVSSMTRNSTE
+331 LENFEVQAMKRNSTE

-378 LISKDYAKKRLE
+378 LISKDYAKKRLG
-390 LVSMDKATPSTDIAA
+390 LISMDKATPSSEIAA
-405 GSTIPESMETTHYSA
+405 GSTTPESMETTHYSA

-429 ITTTINLSY
+429 ITTTINLSF

-497 GEPLMTIGAA
+497 GESLMTIGAA

-522 VIDHKLNVQEAIS
+522 VVDHKLNVQEAIN

-542 WIPDVIRYEGK
+542 WIPDVIRYEGI
-553 NKMNTEFNQFL
+553 NDMNTKSNEFL
-564 PSLSTKQIED
+564 PSLSTKQIDE
-574 LKSLNHK
+574 LKNLNHR

-604 GQFITGVDWR
+604 GQFTTGVDWR

>member
-1 MKIPKESGVN
+1 MFM
-11 LNYLFLIFITFSLIA
+11 LSLMA
-26 CELGSDYT
+26 CKFGSDYT
-34 KSNQNLKNKNGAVSS
+34 QTIQNLDNKNGAVSS
-49 TSSLASAAGIDIMKK
+49 TSRLASAAGIDIMKK

-98 TAEGEIVTLDF
+98 TANGEIVTLDF

-118 ETMFLDQEGNY
+118 ETMFLDENGNY

-147 DGLLKIFDDYGSGN
+147 DGLIKIFDDYGSGN
-161 FTLDEIMSYAID
+161 FTLNEILSYAIE

-180 INKSSAWGFDF
+180 INKSSAFGFDF

-196 LEDKGSTE
+196 LEDKVSTE
-204 IFIKNYSLE
+204 VFIKDYSLE
-213 MRQLKEDVQNETIP
+213 MRQLQEDVSNGTIP

-235 RDIKEWNEGD
+235 RELNQWNEGD
-245 IIVQKDLA
+245 VIVQKDLA
-253 KTLKRIATNGR
+253 ETLKRIALNGR
-264 DGFYDGETADL
+264 DGFYEGKTADL
-275 IVSEMKANNGLISH
+275 IVNEMKLNNGLISH
-289 DDLNEYSSVYRE
+289 DDLKEYNSVYRE
-301 PIVGSYRGYTI
+301 PIVGNYRGHTI

-331 LENFDVSSMTRNSTE
+331 LENFEVQAMKRNSTE

-378 LISKDYAKKRLE
+378 LISKDYAKKRLG
-390 LVSMDKATPSTDIAA
+390 LISMDKATPSSEIAA
-405 GSTIPESMETTHYSA
+405 GSSTPESMETTHYSA

-429 ITTTINLSY
+429 ITTTINLSF

-497 GEPLMTIGAA
+497 GESLMTIGAA

-522 VIDHKLNVQEAIS
+522 VVDHKLNVQEAIN

-542 WIPDVIRYEGK
+542 WTPDVIRYEGI
-553 NKMNTEFNQFL
+553 NDMNTKSNEFL
-564 PSLSTKQIED
+564 PSLSTKQIDE
-574 LKSLNHK
+574 LKNLNHR

-604 GQFITGVDWR
+604 GQFTTGVDWR

>member
-1 MKIPKESGVN
+1 MKKI
-11 LNYLFLIFITFSLIA
+11 LNSLFLSMFMLSLMA
-26 CELGSDYT
+26 CKFGSDYT
-34 KSNQNLKNKNGAVSS
+34 QTSQNIENKNGAVSS
-49 TSSLASAAGIDIMKK
+49 TSRLASAAGIDIMKK

-98 TAEGEIVTLDF
+98 TANGEIVTLDF

-118 ETMFLDQEGNY
+118 ETMFLDENGNY

-147 DGLLKIFDDYGSGN
+147 DGLIKIFNDYGSGN
-161 FTLDEIMSYAID
+161 FTLNEILSYAIE

-180 INKSSAWGFDF
+180 INKSSAFGFDF

-204 IFIKNYSLE
+204 VFIKDYSLE
-213 MRQLKEDVQNETIP
+213 MRQLQEDVSNGTIP

-235 RDIKEWNEGD
+235 RELNQWNEGD

-253 KTLKRIATNGR
+253 ETLKRIALNGR
-264 DGFYDGETADL
+264 DGFYEGKTADL
-275 IVSEMKANNGLISH
+275 IVNEMKLNNGLISH
-289 DDLNEYSSVYRE
+289 DDLKEYNSVYRE
-301 PIVGSYRGYTI
+301 PIVGNYRGHTI

-331 LENFDVSSMTRNSTE
+331 LENFEVQAMKRNSTE

-378 LISKDYAKKRLE
+378 LISKDYAKQRLG
-390 LVSMDKATPSTDIAA
+390 LISMDKATPSSEIAA
-405 GSTIPESMETTHYSA
+405 GSTTPESMETTHYSA

-429 ITTTINLSY
+429 ITTTINLSF

-497 GEPLMTIGAA
+497 GESLMTIGAA

-522 VIDHKLNVQEAIS
+522 VVDHKLNVQEAIN

-542 WIPDVIRYEGK
+542 WIPDVIRYEGI
-553 NKMNTEFNQFL
+553 NDMNTKSNEFL
-564 PSLSTKQIED
+564 PSLSTKQIDE
-574 LKSLNHK
+574 LKNLNHR

-604 GQFITGVDWR
+604 GQFTTGVDWR

>member
-1 MKIPKESGVN
+1 M
-11 LNYLFLIFITFSLIA
+11 LSLMA
-26 CELGSDYT
+26 CKFGSDYT
-34 KSNQNLKNKNGAVSS
+34 QTSQNIENKNGAVSS
-49 TSSLASAAGIDIMKK
+49 TSRLASAAGIDIMKK

-98 TAEGEIVTLDF
+98 TANGEIVTLDF

-118 ETMFLDQEGNY
+118 ETMFLDENGNY

-147 DGLLKIFDDYGSGN
+147 DGLIKIFNDYGSGN
-161 FTLDEIMSYAID
+161 FTLNEILSYAIE

-180 INKSSAWGFDF
+180 INKSSAFGFDF

-204 IFIKNYSLE
+204 VFIKDYSLE
-213 MRQLKEDVQNETIP
+213 MRQLQEDVSNGTIP

-235 RDIKEWNEGD
+235 RELNQWNEGD

-253 KTLKRIATNGR
+253 ETLKRIALNGR
-264 DGFYDGETADL
+264 DGFYEGKTADL
-275 IVSEMKANNGLISH
+275 IVNEMKLNNGLISH
-289 DDLNEYSSVYRE
+289 EDLKEYNSVYRE
-301 PIVGSYRGYTI
+301 PIVGNYRGHTI

-331 LENFDVSSMTRNSTE
+331 LENFEVQAMKRNSTE

-378 LISKDYAKKRLE
+378 LISKDYAKKRLG
-390 LVSMDKATPSTDIAA
+390 LISMDKATPSSEIAA
-405 GSTIPESMETTHYSA
+405 GSTTPESMETTHYSA

-429 ITTTINLSY
+429 ITTTINLSF

-497 GEPLMTIGAA
+497 GESLMTIGAA

-522 VIDHKLNVQEAIS
+522 VVDHKLNVQEAIN

-542 WIPDVIRYEGK
+542 WIPDVIRYEGI
-553 NKMNTEFNQFL
+553 NDMNTKSNEFL
-564 PSLSTKQIED
+564 PSLSTKQIDE
-574 LKSLNHK
+574 LKNLNHR

-604 GQFITGVDWR
+604 GQFTTGVDWR

>member
-1 MKIPKESGVN
+1 MKKN
-11 LNYLFLIFITFSLIA
+11 LNYLFLILATFSLIA

-34 KSNQNLKNKNGAVSS
+34 KTNQNLKNKNGAVSS

-147 DGLLKIFDDYGSGN
+147 DGLIRIFNDYGSGN
-161 FTLDEIMSYAID
+161 FTLDEILSYAID

-213 MRQLKEDVQNETIP
+213 MRQLQEDVQNETIP

-253 KTLKRIATNGR
+253 KTLKRIARNGR
-264 DGFYDGETADL
+264 DGFYEGKTADF
-275 IVSEMKANNGLISH
+275 IVSEMKANNGLITYE
-289 DDLNEYSSVYRE
+289 DLKEYNSVYRK
-301 PIVGSYRGYTI
+301 PVIGSYRGYTI

-420 MDKFGNTVG
+420 MDKLGNTVG

-485 SSMSPTIVLNPE
+485 SSMSPTIVLTPE

-522 VIDHKLNVQEAIS
+522 VIDHNLSVQDAIN

-564 PSLSTKQIED
+564 PSLSEKQISELEELD
-574 LKSLNHK
+574 HK
-581 FEDGNVEN
+581 FEDGNVES
-589 GIYYLA
+589 GMYYLA
-595 RAHGIMYKD
+595 RAHGIMFKK
-604 GQFITGVDWR
+604 GQFFTGVDWR

>member
-1 MKIPKESGVN
+1 MKKI
-11 LNYLFLIFITFSLIA
+11 LNSLFLSMFMLSLMA
-26 CELGSDYT
+26 CKFGSDYT
-34 KSNQNLKNKNGAVSS
+34 QTNHNLENKNGAVSS
-49 TSSLASAAGIDIMKK
+49 TSRLASAAGIDIMKK

-98 TAEGEIVTLDF
+98 TANGEIVTLDF

-118 ETMFLDQEGNY
+118 ETMFLDENGNY

-147 DGLLKIFDDYGSGN
+147 DGLIKIFNDYGSGN
-161 FTLDEIMSYAID
+161 FTLNEILSYAIE

-180 INKSSAWGFDF
+180 INKSSAFGFDF

-204 IFIKNYSLE
+204 VFIKDYSLE
-213 MRQLKEDVQNETIP
+213 MRQLQEDVSNGTIP

-235 RDIKEWNEGD
+235 RELNQWNEGD
-245 IIVQKDLA
+245 VIVQKDLA
-253 KTLKRIATNGR
+253 ETLKRIALNGR
-264 DGFYDGETADL
+264 DGFYEGKTADL
-275 IVSEMKANNGLISH
+275 IVNEMKLNNGLISH
-289 DDLNEYSSVYRE
+289 EDLKEYNSVYRE
-301 PIVGSYRGYTI
+301 PIVGNYRGHTI

-331 LENFDVSSMTRNSTE
+331 LENFEVQAMKRNSTE

-378 LISKDYAKKRLE
+378 LISKDYAKKRLG
-390 LVSMDKATPSTDIAA
+390 LISMDKATPSSEIAA
-405 GSTIPESMETTHYSA
+405 GSTTPESMETTHYSA

-429 ITTTINLSY
+429 ITTTINLSF

-497 GEPLMTIGAA
+497 GESLMTIGAA

-522 VIDHKLNVQEAIS
+522 VVDHKLNVQEAIN

-542 WIPDVIRYEGK
+542 WIPDVIRYEGI
-553 NKMNTEFNQFL
+553 NDMNTKSNEFL
-564 PSLSTKQIED
+564 PSLSTKQIDE
-574 LKSLNHK
+574 LKNLSHR

-604 GQFITGVDWR
+604 GQFTTGVDWR

>member
-1 MKIPKESGVN
+1 MKIILKKTS
-11 LNYLFLIFITFSLIA
+11 LILIAISLIA
-26 CELGSDYT
+26 CELGSDYPLA
-34 KSNQNLKNKNGAVSS
+34 NNNEKNRNGAVSS
-49 TSSLASAAGIDIMKK
+49 TSNLASEAGIDIMKK

-81 TSPSNG
+81 TSPANG

-98 TAEGEIVTLDF
+98 TADGEIISLDF

-118 ETMFLDQEGNY
+118 ETMFLDKDGKY

-136 SHKSSGVPGTV
+136 SHQSSGVPGTV
-147 DGLLKIFDDYGSGN
+147 DGLIKIFDDYGSGN
-161 FTLDEIMSYAID
+161 FTLQEILSYAID
-173 YAENGHA
+173 YAENGHT
-180 INKSSAWGFDF
+180 INKSSAFGFDF
-191 YKHLF
+191 YKHFF
-196 LEDKGSTE
+196 LEDVGSTK
-204 IFIKNYSLE
+204 IFIKDYSLE
-213 MRQLKEDVQNETIP
+213 MRQLQEDVLNGTIP
-227 EEEYIKKM
+227 EEEYVKKM
-235 RDIKEWNEGD
+235 RDLDQWNQGD
-245 IIVQKDLA
+245 IIYQKDLA
-253 KTLKRIATNGR
+253 ETLKRIAKNGR
-264 DGFYDGETADL
+264 DGFYKGETADL
-275 IVSEMKANNGLISH
+275 MVDEMKSNNGLISH
-289 DDLNEYSSVYRE
+289 ADLEEYNSVYRD
-301 PIVGSYRGYTI
+301 PIIGNYRGFTI
-312 ISMGPPSSGGPL
+312 ASMGPPSSGGPL

-331 LENFDVSSMTRNSTE
+331 LENFDVSSMKRNSTQ

-364 HLGDPDFYPSPVPM
+364 HLGDPDFYPSPIPM
-378 LISKDYAKKRLE
+378 LVSKDYAKKRLG
-390 LVSMDKATPSTDIAA
+390 LVSMDKATPSEEIAA
-405 GSTIPESMETTHYSA
+405 GKSIPESMETTHYSA
-420 MDKFGNTVG
+420 MDSFGNTVG

-455 DDFAS
+455 DDFAT
-460 SPGSQ
+460 SPGVQ

-485 SSMSPTIVLNPE
+485 SSMSPTIVLDPD
-497 GEPLMTIGAA
+497 GKPLMTIGAA

-522 VIDHKLNVQEAIS
+522 VVDHNLNVQDAIN

-553 NKMNTEFNQFL
+553 NNLIEEPNKFL
-564 PSLSTKQIED
+564 PSLSSKQIDE
-574 LKSLNHK
+574 LKMLNHK

-589 GIYYLA
+589 GNYFIA
-595 RAHGIMYKD
+595 RAHGIMYKN
-604 GQFITGVDWR
+604 GQFFTGVDWR

>member
-1 MKIPKESGVN
+1 MFM
-11 LNYLFLIFITFSLIA
+11 LSLMA
-26 CELGSDYT
+26 CKFGSDYT
-34 KSNQNLKNKNGAVSS
+34 QTNQNLENKNGAVSS
-49 TSSLASAAGIDIMKK
+49 TSRLASAAGIDIMKK

-98 TAEGEIVTLDF
+98 TANGEIVTLDF

-118 ETMFLDQEGNY
+118 ETMFLDENGNY
-129 SRNLALL
+129 SRNLALF

-147 DGLLKIFDDYGSGN
+147 DGLIKIFNDYGSGN
-161 FTLDEIMSYAID
+161 FTLNEILSYAIE

-180 INKSSAWGFDF
+180 INKSSAFGFDF

-204 IFIKNYSLE
+204 VFIKDYSLE
-213 MRQLKEDVQNETIP
+213 MRQLQEDVSNGTIP

-235 RDIKEWNEGD
+235 RQLNQWNEGD
-245 IIVQKDLA
+245 VIVQKDLA
-253 KTLKRIATNGR
+253 ETLKRIALNGR
-264 DGFYDGETADL
+264 DGFYEGKTADL
-275 IVSEMKANNGLISH
+275 IVNEMKLNNGLISH
-289 DDLNEYSSVYRE
+289 DDLKEYNSVYRE
-301 PIVGSYRGYTI
+301 PIVGNYRGHTI

-331 LENFDVSSMTRNSTE
+331 LENFEVQAMKRNSTE

-378 LISKDYAKKRLE
+378 LISKDYAKKRLG
-390 LVSMDKATPSTDIAA
+390 LISMDKATPSSEIAA
-405 GSTIPESMETTHYSA
+405 GSTTPESMETTHYSA

-429 ITTTINLSY
+429 ITTTINLSF

-497 GEPLMTIGAA
+497 GESLMTIGAA

-522 VIDHKLNVQEAIS
+522 VVDHKLNVQEAIN

-542 WIPDVIRYEGK
+542 WIPDVIRYEGV
-553 NKMNTEFNQFL
+553 NDMNTKFNEFL
-564 PSLSTKQIED
+564 PSLSTKQIDE
-574 LKSLNHK
+574 LKNLNHR

-604 GQFITGVDWR
+604 GQFTTGVDWR

>member
-1 MKIPKESGVN
+1 MKKN
-11 LNYLFLIFITFSLIA
+11 LNYLLLILFTFSLIA

-34 KSNQNLKNKNGAVSS
+34 KTNQNLKNKNGAVSS

-147 DGLLKIFDDYGSGN
+147 DGLIRIFNDYGSGN
-161 FTLDEIMSYAID
+161 FTLDEILSYAID

-213 MRQLKEDVQNETIP
+213 MRQLQEDVQNETIP

-264 DGFYDGETADL
+264 DGFYEGETADL
-275 IVSEMKANNGLISH
+275 IVSEMKANNGLITYE
-289 DDLNEYSSVYRE
+289 DLKEYNSVYRK
-301 PIVGSYRGYTI
+301 PIIGSYRGYTM

-390 LVSMDKATPSTDIAA
+390 LVSMDRATPSTDIAA

-420 MDKFGNTVG
+420 MDKLGNTVG

-485 SSMSPTIVLNPE
+485 SSMSPTIVLTPE

-522 VIDHKLNVQEAIS
+522 VVDHNLSVQDAIN

-564 PSLSTKQIED
+564 PSLSEKQISELEELD
-574 LKSLNHK
+574 HK
-581 FEDGNVEN
+581 FEDGNVES
-589 GIYYLA
+589 GMYYLA
-595 RAHGIMYKD
+595 RAHGIMYKN
-604 GQFITGVDWR
+604 GQFFTGVDWR

>member
-1 MKIPKESGVN
+1 MKKN
-11 LNYLFLIFITFSLIA
+11 LNYLFLILVTFSLIA

-34 KSNQNLKNKNGAVSS
+34 KTNQNLKNKNGAVSS

-147 DGLLKIFDDYGSGN
+147 DGLIRIFNDYGSGN
-161 FTLDEIMSYAID
+161 FTLDEILSYAID

-204 IFIKNYSLE
+204 IFIKDYSLE
-213 MRQLKEDVQNETIP
+213 MRQLQEDVQNETIP

-264 DGFYDGETADL
+264 DGFYEGETADL
-275 IVSEMKANNGLISH
+275 IVSEMKANNGLITYE
-289 DDLNEYSSVYRE
+289 DLKEYNSVYRK
-301 PIVGSYRGYTI
+301 PIIGSYRGYTI

-420 MDKFGNTVG
+420 MDKLGNTVG

-485 SSMSPTIVLNPE
+485 SSMSPTIVLTPE

-522 VIDHKLNVQEAIS
+522 VVDHNLSVQDAIN

-564 PSLSTKQIED
+564 PSLSEKQISELEELD
-574 LKSLNHK
+574 HK
-581 FEDGNVEN
+581 FEDGNVES
-589 GIYYLA
+589 GMYYLA
-595 RAHGIMYKD
+595 RAHGIMYKK
-604 GQFITGVDWR
+604 GQFFTGVDWR

>member
-1 MKIPKESGVN
+1 M
-11 LNYLFLIFITFSLIA
+11 LSLMA
-26 CELGSDYT
+26 CKFGSDYT
-34 KSNQNLKNKNGAVSS
+34 QTNQNLENKNGAVSS
-49 TSSLASAAGIDIMKK
+49 TSRLASAAGIDIMKK

-98 TAEGEIVTLDF
+98 TANGEIVTLDF

-118 ETMFLDQEGNY
+118 ETMFLDENGNY

-147 DGLLKIFDDYGSGN
+147 DGLIKIFNDYGSGN
-161 FTLDEIMSYAID
+161 FTLNEILSYAIE

-180 INKSSAWGFDF
+180 INKSSAFGFDF

-204 IFIKNYSLE
+204 VFIKDYSLE
-213 MRQLKEDVQNETIP
+213 MRQLQEDVSNGTIP

-235 RDIKEWNEGD
+235 RELNQWNEGD

-253 KTLKRIATNGR
+253 ETLKRIALNGR
-264 DGFYDGETADL
+264 DGFYEGKTADL
-275 IVSEMKANNGLISH
+275 IVNEMKLNNGLISH
-289 DDLNEYSSVYRE
+289 EDLKEYNSVYRE
-301 PIVGSYRGYTI
+301 PIVGNYRGHTI

-331 LENFDVSSMTRNSTE
+331 LENFEVQAMKRNSTE

-378 LISKDYAKKRLE
+378 LISKDYAKKRLG
-390 LVSMDKATPSTDIAA
+390 LISMDKATPSSEIAA

-429 ITTTINLSY
+429 ITTTINLSF

-497 GEPLMTIGAA
+497 GESLMTIGAA

-522 VIDHKLNVQEAIS
+522 VVDHKLNVQEAIN

-542 WIPDVIRYEGK
+542 WIPDVIRYEGV
-553 NKMNTEFNQFL
+553 NNMNTKFNEFL
-564 PSLSTKQIED
+564 PSLSTKQIDE
-574 LKSLNHK
+574 LKNLNHR

-604 GQFITGVDWR
+604 GQFTTGVDWR

>member
-1 MKIPKESGVN
+1 MFM
-11 LNYLFLIFITFSLIA
+11 LSLVA
-26 CELGSDYT
+26 CKFGSDYT
-34 KSNQNLKNKNGAVSS
+34 QSSQNLENKNGAVSS
-49 TSSLASAAGIDIMKK
+49 TSRLASAAGIDIMKK

-98 TAEGEIVTLDF
+98 TANGEIVTLDF

-118 ETMFLDQEGNY
+118 ETMFLDENGNY

-147 DGLLKIFDDYGSGN
+147 DGLIKIFNDYGSGN
-161 FTLDEIMSYAID
+161 FTLNEILSYAIE

-180 INKSSAWGFDF
+180 INKSSAFGFDF

-204 IFIKNYSLE
+204 VFIKDYSLE
-213 MRQLKEDVQNETIP
+213 MRQLQEDVSNGTIP

-235 RDIKEWNEGD
+235 RELNQWNEGD

-253 KTLKRIATNGR
+253 ETLKRIALNGR
-264 DGFYDGETADL
+264 DGFYEGKTADL
-275 IVSEMKANNGLISH
+275 IVNEMKLNNGLISH
-289 DDLNEYSSVYRE
+289 EDLKEYNSVYRE
-301 PIVGSYRGYTI
+301 PIVGNYRGHTI

-331 LENFDVSSMTRNSTE
+331 LENFEVQAMKRNSTE

-378 LISKDYAKKRLE
+378 LISKDYAKKRLG
-390 LVSMDKATPSTDIAA
+390 LISMDKATPSSEIAA

-429 ITTTINLSY
+429 ITTTINLSF

-485 SSMSPTIVLNPE
+485 SSMSPTIVLSPE

-522 VIDHKLNVQEAIS
+522 VIDHKLNVQEAIN

-542 WIPDVIRYEGK
+542 WIPDVIRYEGM
-553 NKMNTEFNQFL
+553 NNMNTKFNKFL
-564 PSLSTKQIED
+564 PSLSTKQIDE
-574 LKSLNHK
+574 LKSLNHR

-604 GQFITGVDWR
+604 GQFTTGVDWR

>member
-1 MKIPKESGVN
+1 MKKN

-34 KSNQNLKNKNGAVSS
+34 KTNQNLNNKNGAVSS

-147 DGLLKIFDDYGSGN
+147 DGLIRIFNDYGSGN
-161 FTLDEIMSYAID
+161 FTLDEILSYAID

-204 IFIKNYSLE
+204 IFIKDYSLE
-213 MRQLKEDVQNETIP
+213 MRQLQEDVQNETIP

-264 DGFYDGETADL
+264 DGFYEGETADL
-275 IVSEMKANNGLISH
+275 IVSEMKANNGLITYE
-289 DDLNEYSSVYRE
+289 DLKEYNSVYRK
-301 PIVGSYRGYTI
+301 PIIGSYRGYTI

-351 TEIQRLAY
+351 TEIQKLAY

-420 MDKFGNTVG
+420 MDKLGNTVG

-485 SSMSPTIVLNPE
+485 SSMSPTIVLTPE
-497 GEPLMTIGAA
+497 GEPLMTLGAA

-522 VIDHKLNVQEAIS
+522 VVDHNLSVQDAIN

-564 PSLSTKQIED
+564 PSLSEKQISELED
-574 LKSLNHK
+574 LDHK
-581 FEDGNVEN
+581 FEDGNVES
-589 GIYYLA
+589 GMYYLA
-595 RAHGIMYKD
+595 RAHGIMYKNR
-604 GQFITGVDWR
+604 QFFTGVDWR

>member
-1 MKIPKESGVN
+1 M
-11 LNYLFLIFITFSLIA
+11 LSLMA
-26 CELGSDYT
+26 CKFGSDYT
-34 KSNQNLKNKNGAVSS
+34 QTNQNLENKNGAVSS
-49 TSSLASAAGIDIMKK
+49 TSRLASAAGIDIMKK

-98 TAEGEIVTLDF
+98 TANGEIVTLDF

-118 ETMFLDQEGNY
+118 ETMFLDENGNY

-147 DGLLKIFDDYGSGN
+147 DGLIKIFNDYGSGN
-161 FTLDEIMSYAID
+161 FTLNEILSYAIE

-180 INKSSAWGFDF
+180 INKSSAFGFDF

-204 IFIKNYSLE
+204 VFIKDYSLE
-213 MRQLKEDVQNETIP
+213 MRQLQEDVSNGTIP

-235 RDIKEWNEGD
+235 RQLNQWNEGD
-245 IIVQKDLA
+245 VIVQKDLA
-253 KTLKRIATNGR
+253 ETLKRIALNGR
-264 DGFYDGETADL
+264 DGFYEGKTADL
-275 IVSEMKANNGLISH
+275 IVNEMKLNNGLISH
-289 DDLNEYSSVYRE
+289 DDLKEYNSVYRE
-301 PIVGSYRGYTI
+301 PIVGNYRGHTI

-331 LENFDVSSMTRNSTE
+331 LENFEVQAMKRNSTE

-378 LISKDYAKKRLE
+378 LISKDYAKKRLG
-390 LVSMDKATPSTDIAA
+390 LISMDKATPSSEIAA
-405 GSTIPESMETTHYSA
+405 GSTTPESMETTHYSA

-429 ITTTINLSY
+429 ITTTINLSF

-497 GEPLMTIGAA
+497 GESLMTIGAA

-522 VIDHKLNVQEAIS
+522 VVDHKLNVQEAIN

-542 WIPDVIRYEGK
+542 WIPDVIRYEGV
-553 NKMNTEFNQFL
+553 NDMNTKPNEFL
-564 PSLSTKQIED
+564 PSLSTKQIDE
-574 LKSLNHK
+574 LKNLNHR

-604 GQFITGVDWR
+604 GQFTTGVDWR

>member
-1 MKIPKESGVN
+1 MYEYKMKKN
-11 LNYLFLIFITFSLIA
+11 LNYLLLILSTFSLIA

-34 KSNQNLKNKNGAVSS
+34 KTNQNLKNKNGAVSS

-147 DGLLKIFDDYGSGN
+147 DGLIRIFNDYGSGN
-161 FTLDEIMSYAID
+161 FTLDEILSYAID

-213 MRQLKEDVQNETIP
+213 MRQLQEDVQNETIP

-264 DGFYDGETADL
+264 DGFYEGETADL

-289 DDLNEYSSVYRE
+289 DDLKEYNSVYRE

-346 FVHML
+346 FVHLL

-390 LVSMDKATPSTDIAA
+390 LVSMDRATPSTDIAA

-420 MDKFGNTVG
+420 MDKLGNTVG

-485 SSMSPTIVLNPE
+485 SSMSPTIVLTPE

-507 GGSRIITTVLQVIIS
+507 GGSRIITTVLQIIIS
-522 VIDHKLNVQEAIS
+522 VVDHNLSVQDAIN

-564 PSLSTKQIED
+564 PSLSEKQISELED
-574 LKSLNHK
+574 LDHK
-581 FEDGNVEN
+581 FEDGNVES
-589 GIYYLA
+589 GMYYLA
-595 RAHGIMYKD
+595 RAHGIMYKN
-604 GQFITGVDWR
+604 GQFFTGVDWR

>member
-1 MKIPKESGVN
+1 MKKN
-11 LNYLFLIFITFSLIA
+11 LNYLFLILATFSLIA

-34 KSNQNLKNKNGAVSS
+34 KTNQNLKNKNGAVSS

-147 DGLLKIFDDYGSGN
+147 DGLIRIFNDYGSGN
-161 FTLDEIMSYAID
+161 FTLDEILSYAID

-213 MRQLKEDVQNETIP
+213 MRQLQEDVQNETIP

-264 DGFYDGETADL
+264 DGFYQGETADL
-275 IVSEMKANNGLISH
+275 IVSEMKANNGLITYE
-289 DDLNEYSSVYRE
+289 DLKEYNSVYRK
-301 PIVGSYRGYTI
+301 PIIGSYRGYTI

-390 LVSMDKATPSTDIAA
+390 LVSMNKATPSTDIAA
-405 GSTIPESMETTHYSA
+405 GSAIPESMETTHYSA
-420 MDKFGNTVG
+420 MDKLGNTVG

-485 SSMSPTIVLNPE
+485 SSMSPTIVLTPE

-522 VIDHKLNVQEAIS
+522 VVDHNLSVQDAIN

-564 PSLSTKQIED
+564 PSLSEKQISELEELD
-574 LKSLNHK
+574 HK
-581 FEDGNVEN
+581 FEDGNVES
-589 GIYYLA
+589 GMYYLA
-595 RAHGIMYKD
+595 RAHGIMYKK
-604 GQFITGVDWR
+604 GQFFTGVDWR

>member
-1 MKIPKESGVN
+1 MFM
-11 LNYLFLIFITFSLIA
+11 LSLMA
-26 CELGSDYT
+26 CKFGSDYT
-34 KSNQNLKNKNGAVSS
+34 QTIQNLDNKNGAVSS
-49 TSSLASAAGIDIMKK
+49 TSRLASAAGIDIMKK

-98 TAEGEIVTLDF
+98 TANGEIVTLDF

-118 ETMFLDQEGNY
+118 ETMFLDENGNY
-129 SRNLALL
+129 SRNLALF

-147 DGLLKIFDDYGSGN
+147 DGLIKIFNDYGSGN
-161 FTLDEIMSYAID
+161 FTLNEILSYAIK

-180 INKSSAWGFDF
+180 INKSSAFGFDF

-204 IFIKNYSLE
+204 VFIKDYSLE
-213 MRQLKEDVQNETIP
+213 MRQLQEDVSNGTIP

-235 RDIKEWNEGD
+235 RQINQWNEGD
-245 IIVQKDLA
+245 VIVQKDLA
-253 KTLKRIATNGR
+253 ETLKRIALNGR
-264 DGFYDGETADL
+264 DGFYEGKTADL
-275 IVSEMKANNGLISH
+275 IVNEMKLNNGLISH
-289 DDLNEYSSVYRE
+289 EDLKEYNSVYRE
-301 PIVGSYRGYTI
+301 PIVGNYRGHTI

-331 LENFDVSSMTRNSTE
+331 LENFEVQAMKRNSTE

-378 LISKDYAKKRLE
+378 LISKDYAKKRLG
-390 LVSMDKATPSTDIAA
+390 LISMDKATPSSEIAA
-405 GSTIPESMETTHYSA
+405 GSTTPESMETTHYSA

-429 ITTTINLSY
+429 ITTTINLSF

-497 GEPLMTIGAA
+497 GESLMTIGAA

-522 VIDHKLNVQEAIS
+522 VVDHKLNVQEAIN

-542 WIPDVIRYEGK
+542 WIPDVIRYEGV
-553 NKMNTEFNQFL
+553 NNMNTKSNEFL
-564 PSLSTKQIED
+564 PSLSTKQIDE
-574 LKSLNHK
+574 LKNLNHR

-604 GQFITGVDWR
+604 GQFTTGVDWR